1 MATVTSPGPL
11 STKPLARLR
20 ETAEETSL
28 SRSVGVLG
36 LVLYAAYGYRHSHL
50 RREA

>member
-11 STKPLARLR
+11 STKPLARHR
-20 ETAEETSL
+20 ET
-28 SRSVGVLG
+28 
-36 LVLYAAYGYRHSHL
+36 AAYGYRHSRL